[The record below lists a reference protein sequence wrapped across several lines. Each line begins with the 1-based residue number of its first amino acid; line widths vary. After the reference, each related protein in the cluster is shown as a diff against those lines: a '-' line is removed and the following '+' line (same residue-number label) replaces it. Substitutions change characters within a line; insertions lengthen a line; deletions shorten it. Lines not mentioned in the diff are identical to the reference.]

1 MHYYQKFRKNRTAK
15 AISIEP
21 YVYGFDVSYIVT
33 FDDGTKE
40 RIQYLDKSIEKEVEE
55 YKKQNN
61 A

>member
-1 MHYYQKFRKNRTAK
+1 
-15 AISIEP
+15 
-21 YVYGFDVSYIVT
+21 VT
-33 FDDGTKE
+33 FDDGTEE

>member
-1 MHYYQKFRKNRTAK
+1 MHYQKFRNNRTAK